1 VADKVG
7 YTISKG
13 RSAVRTIDR
22 SNRTQAPK
30 IIKEFFTLVVL
41 AMKYPKLILR
51 FGHEENLAHAMVP
64 LLDSCPDIP
73 GMEKEAFLHRRMAA
87 STPELA

>member
-1 VADKVG
+1 MDEDWTSSCELVPTTFISGGLLYGGVPDKVG

-22 SNRTQAPK
+22 SNRAQAPK
-30 IIKEFFTLVVL
+30 IIKEFVAPVVL

-51 FGHEENLAHAMVP
+51 FGHEENLAHNIVP
-64 LLDSCPDIP
+64 LSD
-73 GMEKEAFLHRRMAA
+73 
-87 STPELA
+87 